1 MHTDVDPGSP
11 VDRPTH
17 QGSAPAHLAA
27 AVTAAKCGQG
37 RGVDYRYWRITPRPR
52 TVGGVRWP
60 TFAAVGPARTSG
72 SLPAAARGTA
82 RRCPTASPAPWSSPL
97 CIPFF
102 SSAASAPRPSV
113 APSGLTTGC
122 SILGCT
128 PSSTELHAATACG
141 RGHPPPC
148 TPSEELPSYC
158 LRACMSPAWVTF
170 YMTQFG

>member
-97 CIPFF
+97 CIPLF

-128 PSSTELHAATACG
+128 PSSTEIHAAKPRAGAVIRPLVLLLKSCPVTACA
-141 RGHPPPC
+141 P
-148 TPSEELPSYC
+148 
-158 LRACMSPAWVTF
+158 ACRPLGLLFT
-170 YMTQFG
+170 